1 MLSGDYSK
9 QQNEHEAYVRS
20 STPATGNITL
30 KNIRDIAVRGVDI
43 ARGMAGFLDVA
54 ISAQPQ
60 SIVEQDRN
68 KILGDIEILSQK
80 HYLTMGIEQ
89 KKALQAAKE
98 LLAFALTQ
106 KR

>member
-1 MLSGDYSK
+1 M
-9 QQNEHEAYVRS
+9 RS
-20 STPATGNITL
+20 SSSATGNITL
-30 KNIRDIAVRGVDI
+30 KNIKDIAARGVDI
-43 ARGMAGFLDVA
+43 ARGMAGLLDAA
-54 ISAQPQ
+54 INSQPQ
-60 SIVEQDRN
+60 SLMEQDRN

-98 LLAFALTQ
+98 QLAFALTQ